1 MFNYAA
7 GEEVIVRNTELF
19 HTVAVAAKKITV
31 LFLLFTDN

>member
-19 HTVAVAAKKITV
+19 HTVAVAAKKISV
-31 LFLLFTDN
+31 FAFAFYR